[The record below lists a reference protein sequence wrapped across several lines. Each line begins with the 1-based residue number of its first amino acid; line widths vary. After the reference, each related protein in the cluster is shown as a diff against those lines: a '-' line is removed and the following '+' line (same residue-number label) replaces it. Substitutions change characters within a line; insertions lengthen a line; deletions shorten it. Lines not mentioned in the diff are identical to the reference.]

1 VRVRE
6 IQRILKMEVSA
17 GENGLDREVLGGYCG
32 DLLSDAMANAPRAG
46 IWLTVQSHQNI
57 VAVAVLRELAGIVLV
72 NGRKPDQDTIQKAEE
87 ESIPLLL
94 SPVSSFALAGRM
106 YELGV
111 GKEPD

>member
-1 VRVRE
+1 
-6 IQRILKMEVSA
+6 M
-17 GENGLDREVLGGYCG
+17 
-32 DLLSDAMANAPRAG
+32 
-46 IWLTVQSHQNI
+46 
-57 VAVAVLRELAGIVLV
+57 LV

-94 SPVSSFALAGRM
+94 SPVSSFVLAGRM